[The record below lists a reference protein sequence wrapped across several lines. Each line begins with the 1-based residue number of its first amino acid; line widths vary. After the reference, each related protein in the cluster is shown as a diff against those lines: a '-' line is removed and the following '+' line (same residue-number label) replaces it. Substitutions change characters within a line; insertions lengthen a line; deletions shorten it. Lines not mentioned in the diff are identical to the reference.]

1 MTFHGI
7 WKRLQIQ
14 ICFQISCADMPT
26 ARHTDFKPRYVKM
39 THFQILTAKFRT
51 LGQEKKK
58 YIQRK
63 LNLTTST
70 HHLGIIC
77 AKQGENQVISVLKSH
92 AI

>member
-1 MTFHGI
+1 M
-7 WKRLQIQ
+7 
-14 ICFQISCADMPT
+14 
-26 ARHTDFKPRYVKM
+26 
-39 THFQILTAKFRT
+39 LTAKFRT

-58 YIQRK
+58 NIQRK

>member
-1 MTFHGI
+1 MGPKWATLITPPG
-7 WKRLQIQ
+7 
-14 ICFQISCADMPT
+14 
-26 ARHTDFKPRYVKM
+26 DFCENETNRK
-39 THFQILTAKFRT
+39 ITAKFRT